1 MDPTP
6 SKQLNNSRALIIRVL
21 LFITLLL
28 PTLLFANLYEE
39 EQLTEE
45 ALESNIAT
53 TQSLTSIEQL
63 KEIYEFKNAPT
74 PELYYT
80 DAYLPKDGSL
90 KF

>member
-1 MDPTP
+1 MRDVVVTDYV
-6 SKQLNNSRALIIRVL
+6 K
-21 LFITLLL
+21 
-28 PTLLFANLYEE
+28 ANGMGGIDADRY
-39 EQLTEE
+39 
-45 ALESNIAT
+45 AK
-53 TQSLTSIEQL
+53 SIEQL